1 VLHAQQVGRHCVGS
15 VQALPG
21 APSLQ
26 VMRSVAPSQEP
37 SSLPLAIEPASVTAT
52 GDELQLETAS
62 P

>member
-1 VLHAQQVGRHCVGS
+1 
-15 VQALPG
+15 VQALPA